1 MSETAPRQPMPMV
14 SIVEPT
20 ERDTAT
26 APRHRI
32 QTTILVSAPALAMTE
47 NLLSVDYVVD
57 YVEELAVISPSS
69 WDGLK
74 PGHKSAG
81 FAHRKVNRS
90 AVKAARKQNHRRGA

>member
-47 NLLSVDYVVD
+47 NLLSVDYV
-57 YVEELAVISPSS
+57 EELAVISPSS

-90 AVKAARKQNHRRGA
+90 AVKAARKQNHRMGA

>member
-26 APRHRI
+26 DARHRI

-47 NLLSVDYVVD
+47 NLLSVD

-90 AVKAARKQNHRRGA
+90 AVKAARKQNHRRGT

>member
-26 APRHRI
+26 DARHRI

-47 NLLSVDYVVD
+47 NLLSVD

>member
-47 NLLSVDYVVD
+47 NLLSVDYV
-57 YVEELAVISPSS
+57 EELAVISPSS

>member
-1 MSETAPRQPMPMV
+1 MPHDHTALLARL
-14 SIVEPT
+14 
-20 ERDTAT
+20 RDAKEGR

>member
-47 NLLSVDYVVD
+47 NLLSVDYV
-57 YVEELAVISPSS
+57 EELAVISPSS

-90 AVKAARKQNHRRGA
+90 AVKAARKQNHRRGT

>member
-1 MSETAPRQPMPMV
+1 MSDAPRQPMPMV

-47 NLLSVDYVVD
+47 NLLSVDYV
-57 YVEELAVISPSS
+57 EELAVISPSS

>member
-1 MSETAPRQPMPMV
+1 MSHELGPRQPMPMV

-47 NLLSVDYVVD
+47 NLLSVDYV
-57 YVEELAVISPSS
+57 EELAVISPSS